1 MKVRTDLK
9 AGKKNPAKKM
19 AKLQKKMAKLQA
31 KMAKAGGAGAP
42 GADMDA
48 EPAM

>member
-31 KMAKAGGAGAP
+31 KMAKAGGGAQPPADAGA
-42 GADMDA
+42 GEA
-48 EPAM
+48 